1 MINVKWKELIKEML
15 KITNNGDNFMI
26 MILIFFLKLL
36 FKLKATMLIIVLNNQ
51 GDCKLW
57 KVD

>member
-26 MILIFFLKLL
+26 MILIFFFKLL